1 MDLAA
6 HLNELNMHLQ
16 GKNQFICAMFQTI
29 TAFEMKLKLW
39 KVEVMRNNVICFDAL
54 AKHRPVNS
62 RKDAALLFILVKE
75 FENRFQDFQKI
86 SPIVLYIRS
95 SIFSQHEYNTCKFSN
110 RIYKAAIKHSTQR
123 KC

>member
-62 RKDAALLFILVKE
+62 RKDAALLFILIKE
-75 FENRFQDFQKI
+75 FENRFQDCKKSNCFLVSLQLHFSININTLLANFQMQCIELQPKI
-86 SPIVLYIRS
+86 
-95 SIFSQHEYNTCKFSN
+95 
-110 RIYKAAIKHSTQR
+110 
-123 KC
+123 